1 MNSCHQHTAG
11 AVPLVLSTGALW
23 ESELSTGSV
32 SIDDSATLSVPFWMC
47 SQMNASCRKVTT
59 MSTTTIHGPKVSL
72 DAFGRCAVAAGS
84 PDDAARSRLMDAVR
98 CASGGGLEKAIERA
112 EGVYDDQEVSIELR
126 LEAAKLRIDWY
137 AAQGSYDRCRRVAG
151 DAARLGAAALER
163 DHPLVLMLR
172 NSEAYWLSILGFND
186 MAARR
191 FCALVADVKACPG
204 LDPQIAF
211 AIRNNSAM
219 PWKNTGKWNRAAR
232 VYREL
237 LADMEGARDEADMT
251 LLTVRDNLAEVLS
264 ADRHYDEAIA
274 LYEHNMDV
282 LLTVVER
289 GDWRVLRLRNE
300 IARNTWMGGDRDAG
314 EDLWTVLAEDCRRY
328 LGDRDPLTARI
339 RTILLTLATM
349 RGDDERA
356 ERIARKLRDDH
367 PDDWED
373 CDFTE
378 ALAIV
383 AQSEMGGGDA
393 V

>member
-1 MNSCHQHTAG
+1 
-11 AVPLVLSTGALW
+11 
-23 ESELSTGSV
+23 
-32 SIDDSATLSVPFWMC
+32 
-47 SQMNASCRKVTT
+47 
-59 MSTTTIHGPKVSL
+59 MSTATIHGPIVSL
-72 DAFGRCAVAAGS
+72 DAFGLASSTPGS
-84 PDDAARSRLMDAVR
+84 PDSRARACLADALSS
-98 CASGGGLEKAIERA
+98 ASGGSLERA
-112 EGVYDDQEVSIELR
+112 LEYATGVYEDEEVSIELR
-126 LEAAKLRIDWY
+126 LEAAKLCVDWHSSR
-137 AAQGSYDRCRRVAG
+137 GSYDRCRRVAG
-151 DAARLGAAALER
+151 DAARLGARVLER

-172 NSEAYWLSILGFND
+172 NSEAYWLSVLGFND
-186 MAARR
+186 MASRR
-191 FCALVADVKACPG
+191 FGALVADVKSCPD

-219 PWKNTGKWNRAAR
+219 PWKNTGKWSRAAR
-232 VYREL
+232 VYRDL
-237 LADMEGARDEADMT
+237 LADMEGMRDEADMT

-282 LLTVVER
+282 PLTVAEH
-289 GDWRVLRLRNE
+289 GDWWVLRLRNE

-349 RGDDERA
+349 RGDDQRA
-356 ERIARKLRDDH
+356 EAIARKLRDDH

-378 ALAIV
+378 AISIV
-383 AQSEMGGGDA
+383 AQGEMGGSQG

>member
-1 MNSCHQHTAG
+1 
-11 AVPLVLSTGALW
+11 
-23 ESELSTGSV
+23 
-32 SIDDSATLSVPFWMC
+32 
-47 SQMNASCRKVTT
+47 
-59 MSTTTIHGPKVSL
+59 
-72 DAFGRCAVAAGS
+72 
-84 PDDAARSRLMDAVR
+84 
-98 CASGGGLEKAIERA
+98 
-112 EGVYDDQEVSIELR
+112 
-126 LEAAKLRIDWY
+126 
-137 AAQGSYDRCRRVAG
+137 
-151 DAARLGAAALER
+151 
-163 DHPLVLMLR
+163 MLR
-172 NSEAYWLSILGFND
+172 NSEAYWLSVLGFND

-191 FCALVADVKACPG
+191 FGALVADVKACRG

-237 LADMEGARDEADMT
+237 LADMEETRDEADMT

-274 LYEHNMDV
+274 LYEHNMDA

-349 RGDDERA
+349 RGDDQRA
-356 ERIARKLRDDH
+356 EAIARKLRDDH

-378 ALAIV
+378 AISIV
-383 AQSEMGGGDA
+383 AQGEMGGSQG

>member
-1 MNSCHQHTAG
+1 M
-11 AVPLVLSTGALW
+11 
-23 ESELSTGSV
+23 
-32 SIDDSATLSVPFWMC
+32 DDSATLSVPFWMC
-47 SQMNASCRKVTT
+47 SQMNSSCRKVTT
-59 MSTTTIHGPKVSL
+59 MSATTIHGPKVSL

-264 ADRHYDEAIA
+264 ADRQYEEAIQ

-378 ALAIV
+378 AVSIV
-383 AQSEMGGGDA
+383 AQSEMGDGDA